1 MTNTRTVR
9 RGKTNCPHSETI
21 AIRIATISSVNTGL
35 ERVLCQTCGH
45 ASFRS
50 LDDLSSHEATAT
62 RSHPMRAANTPQT
75 TSV

>member
-1 MTNTRTVR
+1 MTDTRTVR
-9 RGKTNCPHSETI
+9 RRKTKCPHSETI

-50 LDDLSSHEATAT
+50 LDDLTSPETTTT
-62 RSHPMRAANTPQT
+62 RSHPMRAANSLQT